1 MKYVLIIFGIAILLR
16 IDFILDLFD
25 RANRNM
31 ENREPVVEV
40 SESKS
45 DRSVISVDQDQMLNT
60 PPKDTFFAFLDAFHS
75 APDAEIRIR
84 AISWLKEHPKLFNQ
98 MLDTDLESKIF
109 KWREHLNNNN
119 QEVVN
124 FILDLMVVLP
134 GENQDIL
141 KNFFALWMDINM
153 ENFIISYSRTKD
165 TNCSI
170 ATTFGDPIPEEEK
183 VNDYYQRVDSL
194 KIILQKEKIEPIQKA
209 LATNC
214 LLQLETLLQK
224 LNPVATP
231 VEPPPSEAAST
242 NPALAPAVTTPPVQ
256 EEATGSNP

>member
-25 RANRNM
+25 RANRKM

-45 DRSVISVDQDQMLNT
+45 DRTVVSIDQDQMLNT
-60 PPKDTFFAFLDAFHS
+60 SPKEAFFTFLDAFHS

-84 AISWLKEHPKLFNQ
+84 AMSWLKEHPKLFNQ
-98 MLDTDLESKIF
+98 ILDKDLESKIF
-109 KWREHLNNNN
+109 KWRDHLNNNN
-119 QEVVN
+119 TEVVN
-124 FILDLMVVLP
+124 FILDLMAVLP
-134 GENQDIL
+134 GENQEIL

-153 ENFIISYSRTKD
+153 EHFIISYSRTKD

-183 VNDYYQRVDSL
+183 MNDYYQRIDSL
-194 KIILQKEKIEPIQKA
+194 KIILQKEKIEPIHRA
-209 LATNC
+209 LAANC
-214 LLQLETLLQK
+214 VLQLETLTQK
-224 LNPVATP
+224 LAPQEP
-231 VEPPPSEAAST
+231 SVEPPPSETVSPD
-242 NPALAPAVTTPPVQ
+242 PALAPNVISSPSPQ
-256 EEATGSNP
+256 EATGSNP